1 MKRSTWFSAA
11 SLFLALQASLATA
24 QVSSDMRFVAR
35 LNEHASDKYSA
46 IWGYTHPDGREYALL
61 GVRTGT
67 AIVDITNSP
76 ILKEVS
82 FIPSTKTMWRE
93 LKTYKN
99 YAYVVTDSAD
109 TGIEIIDLSGL
120 PARAEKVATF
130 SDLPQSHTLFIDQEA
145 GILYT
150 MGGSGES
157 VVALSLEDPLNPVE
171 ISRFGTAYVHDAF
184 FKNGK
189 AYLSEITSRSFS
201 VWDVSDIHSPKFLKR
216 VTDRQAPSVSF
227 HNGWLTE
234 DGNYMVTTEETAGR
248 TVKIWDMQDLNNIHM
263 VSEWLPPNR
272 LAHNVQIKGQY
283 AYLSSYGGGVRV
295 LNLQDP
301 THPVESA
308 FWARTDGAERGF
320 VSVWG
325 VYPYFKS
332 GKLIAS
338 DIEEGL
344 VVTEFDGAREN

>member
-1 MKRSTWFSAA
+1 MKRSTWFPVA
-11 SLFLALQASLATA
+11 SLFLALQSAVALGDI
-24 QVSSDMRFVAR
+24 SSEMTNIAR

-46 IWGYTHPDGREYALL
+46 IWGYTHSDGREYALL

-82 FIPSTKTMWRE
+82 FIPSSRTMWRE
-93 LKTYKN
+93 LKTYRN
-99 YAYVVTDSAD
+99 YAYVVTDNAN

-120 PARAEKVATF
+120 PAAAVKVATF
-130 SDLPQSHTLFIDQEA
+130 RDLPQSHTLYIDQEA
-145 GILYT
+145 AILYT

-157 VVALSLEDPLNPVE
+157 VVALSLADPLNPVE

-189 AYLSEITSRSFS
+189 AYLSEITSKSFS
-201 VWDVSDIHSPKFLKR
+201 IWDVSDIQAPKFLKR
-216 VTDRQAPSVSF
+216 VTDRDAPSVSF
-227 HNGWLTE
+227 HNAWLTE
-234 DGNYMVTTEETAGR
+234 DNNYLVTTEETTGR
-248 TVKIWDMQDLNNIHM
+248 TVKIWDVRDINGIHLAA
-263 VSEWLPPNR
+263 EWMAPNR
-272 LAHNVQIKGQY
+272 LAHNIQIKGQY

-295 LNLQDP
+295 LDLKDP
-301 THPVESA
+301 THPVEAA
-308 FWARTDGAERGF
+308 FWARTDGLERGF

-344 VVTEFDGAREN
+344 VVTEFSGAKEN